1 MFVTKKT
8 FNKFVDEQ
16 EELWEL
22 LAQEELWELLATVIA
37 GNIFAR
43 AEIRKDVEE
52 LREDVDYLLD
62 SLEDYLD

>member
-8 FNKFVDEQ
+8 FNKFADEQ

-22 LAQEELWELLATVIA
+22 VATVTA
-37 GNIFAR
+37 NNIFAR